1 MGDPIN
7 VFGGW
12 SGVKH
17 LSSREIEKMKK
28 NMKKVPEIQLKSDI
42 YHNHEINEADQILWN
57 IPTPTIKTTKEQPLQ
72 KKEQTDWHISRIKLL
87 RQRFISLF

>member
-12 SGVKH
+12 SGVQH
-17 LSSREIEKMKK
+17 LSASEIEKMKK
-28 NMKKVPEIQLKSDI
+28 SMKKVPEIQLKSDI
-42 YHNHEINEADQILWN
+42 YHDKEITQADQLLWN
-57 IPTPTIKTTKEQPLQ
+57 IDIQTTSKEQQLI
-72 KKEQTDWHISRIKLL
+72 KKQTDWHKSRIKLL

>member
-17 LSSREIEKMKK
+17 LSAREIEKMKK
-28 NMKKVPEIQLKSDI
+28 NMKRVPEIQLKSDI
-42 YHNHEINEADQILWN
+42 YHSQEITEAEWILWK
-57 IPTPTIKTTKEQPLQ
+57 IDTPTQIITEQPTETQ
-72 KKEQTDWHISRIKLL
+72 QTDWHPSRIKLL

>member
-7 VFGGW
+7 YFSGW

-17 LSSREIEKMKK
+17 LSAREIEKMKK
-28 NMKKVPEIQLKSDI
+28 SMKKVPEIQLKSDI
-42 YHNHEINEADQILWN
+42 YHNQEITEAEWILWKID
-57 IPTPTIKTTKEQPLQ
+57 IPTQTTTEQPPE
-72 KKEQTDWHISRIKLL
+72 KKQTDWHPSRIKLL

>member
-17 LSSREIEKMKK
+17 LSAREIEKMKK
-28 NMKKVPEIQLKSDI
+28 NMKRVPEIQLKSDI
-42 YHNHEINEADQILWN
+42 YHNHEVTEADQILWN
-57 IPTPTIKTTKEQPLQ
+57 IPIPVPTIPDEQPL
-72 KKEQTDWHISRIKLL
+72 ETTQTDWHISRIKLL